1 MTPALCA
8 QRHTSNYS
16 PRPRQIRY
24 AHGPTSKHRRIS
36 RGILLARYL
45 AVVRV
50 TLVVLVA
57 LLVSVAA
64 VHAQPLP
71 RANAGD
77 LLAGRPVLTTFEAV
91 QSVLDNGREVV
102 VTDEDGRQRRGRV
115 VALSS
120 DRIVL
125 SAPVSSGGWEAMLPL
140 YWPAD
145 VAVMLKRRLVPSG
158 DRGFDE
164 AVVTRIDVVDP
175 TGNGTALG
183 AAVGVAVSGV
193 VYLWERQQPAGSLK
207 GLWTTMSVMVG
218 IPISMRMGHVIDRAT
233 NAPIYQRSSRPSQTT
248 LVPLVGHDRAAA
260 LVAVRW

>member
-1 MTPALCA
+1 MPLAHQVA
-8 QRHTSNYS
+8 V
-16 PRPRQIRY
+16 IRL
-24 AHGPTSKHRRIS
+24 P
-36 RGILLARYL
+36 
-45 AVVRV
+45 
-50 TLVVLVA
+50 LVVFGA
-57 LLVSVAA
+57 LLVSVAP

-91 QSVLDNGREVV
+91 QSVLDVGREVV
-102 VTDEDGRQRRGRV
+102 VTDEHGRQRRGRV

-145 VAVMLKRRLVPSG
+145 LAVMLKRRLLPSR
-158 DRGFDE
+158 DRVFDD
-164 AVVTRIDVVDP
+164 AAVTRIDVVDP

-183 AAVGVAVSGV
+183 AAVGVAVSGA
-193 VYLWERQQPAGSLK
+193 VYLWERQQPTSNLK
-207 GLWTTMSVMVG
+207 GLLTTLSVVVG

-233 NAPIYQRSSRPSQTT
+233 NAPLYQRSSPLAQAT
-248 LVPLVGHDRAAA
+248 LVPLVGHDRAAV
-260 LVAVRW
+260 LIAVRW